1 VVSSSGHPV
10 VLAAASVSHQL
21 IDFFDYST
29 GEKRGTLRDLIAQPH
44 ELTPDSA
51 ARRLYLAHTYRDGP
65 YDSGSEPGHEIS
77 VIDVD
82 TMSVVDVIDI
92 HPFIAP
98 HDVEYNP
105 ATGLLLATVERN
117 AAGNGVV
124 VIDPRTRSVVDN
136 IPTSP
141 RNAHWLAVPESGS
154 VCAVSHKEASMISVL
169 DLTARKVAGEVDL
182 PGGAEEVDIS
192 ADGRW
197 IFAATPHQTAPA
209 PESHGPSRL
218 VKIDAATLDVVG
230 DIELPPANSAIR
242 AGANGNVYVAQMT
255 PVWGKF
261 GASNGAL
268 HIVDSD
274 SMSLT
279 ASVPLDIESFTVRE
293 APDGATVCVAN
304 LGSGTISVIDL
315 TDFRVV
321 RTLECSR
328 DRETPIGGTH
338 GLSFVS

>member
-1 VVSSSGHPV
+1 VAPPV
-10 VLAAASVSHQL
+10 LLAAASVTHEL
-21 IDFFDYST
+21 VDFFDYSS
-29 GEKRGTLRDLIAQPH
+29 GEKRGTLRNLIAQPH
-44 ELTPDSA
+44 ELTVDNA
-51 ARRLYLAHTYRDGP
+51 TRRLYLAHTYRNGP
-65 YDSGSEPGHEIS
+65 YDSGAIPGHEIS
-77 VIDVD
+77 IIDVD
-82 TMSVVDVIDI
+82 SMSVIDVIDI

-105 ATGLLLATVERN
+105 ATGLLFASVERN
-117 AAGNGVV
+117 SAGNGVV
-124 VIDPRTRSVVDN
+124 VIDPQTSSVIDN

-154 VCAVSHKEASMISVL
+154 VCVVSHKEAPMISVL
-169 DLTARKVAGEVDL
+169 DLSSRKVVGAVDL

-192 ADGRW
+192 PDGRW

-209 PESHGPSRL
+209 PETHSPSRL
-218 VKIDAATLDVVG
+218 VKIDASTLEVVG
-230 DIELPPANSAIR
+230 DIELPSANSALR
-242 AGANGNVYVAQMT
+242 VGNHGNVYVSQMT
-255 PVWGKF
+255 PVWGKM
-261 GASNGAL
+261 GDSRGAL

-279 ASVPLDIESFTVRE
+279 ASVQLDLESFTIRE

-304 LGSGTISVIDL
+304 LVSGTINVVDLAESRVI
-315 TDFRVV
+315 

-328 DRETPIGGTH
+328 DKESPLGGTH